1 MDLDKIPEIVYSK
14 MEINDFKSILKE
26 AIGLFPEKKAK
37 DFCNMIYA
45 HINYLEAH
53 DKFIDDLPKPKIVGK
68 TEVHEDRAENRLEV
82 YAIWDQVRLNL
93 IFIDETIQTKK
104 IDITIPKGII
114 RYLLLSKK
122 YLDYLITQNI
132 FSYDDIYKNT
142 FTSEKVFDEL
152 AKKYQLYRKIYKEI
166 KGESPI

>member
-1 MDLDKIPEIVYSK
+1 

-53 DKFIDDLPKPKIVGK
+53 DKFIDDIPKPKIVGK

-82 YAIWDQVRLNL
+82 FAKWNQIRINL
-93 IFIDETIQTKK
+93 IFIDRTIKTNK
-104 IDITIPKGII
+104 IDITIAKGEV
-114 RYLLLSKK
+114 RDLLLGKK
-122 YLDYLITQNI
+122 YLDHLIAQNI